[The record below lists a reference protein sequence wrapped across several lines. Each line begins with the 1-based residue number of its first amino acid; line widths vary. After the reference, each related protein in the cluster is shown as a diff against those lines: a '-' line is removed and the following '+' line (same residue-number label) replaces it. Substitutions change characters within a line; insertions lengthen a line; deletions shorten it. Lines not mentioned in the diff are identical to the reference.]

1 MKQLDSEQKR
11 VLKAVA
17 GSSLGM
23 IAGTLVYYACS
34 GKLDSWN
41 DALILSG
48 LYLLIAIGLGA
59 LFVFGSKIPKKDE

>member
-1 MKQLDSEQKR
+1 MKIDSEQKR

-17 GSSLGM
+17 GSCLGM

-34 GKLDSWN
+34 GKLDSWA

-59 LFVFGSKIPKKDE
+59 LFFFGSKIPKKDE